1 LATQGAGRGRTG
13 AVLFVLA
20 GLLLATSTYLC
31 FGPLPA
37 RFAGGRTLCPA
48 GLGTLSLLRPSTVP
62 AGSDPR
68 YARSRACRD
77 AIVDATPYGLA
88 LMVAGAVTL
97 VVWSRR
103 PLTPR

>member
-1 LATQGAGRGRTG
+1 
-13 AVLFVLA
+13 
-20 GLLLATSTYLC
+20 
-31 FGPLPA
+31 
-37 RFAGGRTLCPA
+37 
-48 GLGTLSLLRPSTVP
+48 VP